1 MATTSVTVAASGI
14 GAGETVEAFTK
25 LTGQSEVSG
34 GTRIGPG
41 NIVIPNLTIGRVFEI
56 WLQGKTAGGLYGI
69 ASGSLFVFVQDPAG
83 DVPAE
88 PLAALVDRMR
98 AIYTAS
104 ANVLAWIQ
112 SVAGGET
119 TDKHVFLGS
128 HPTDLRSELTF
139 GPLFLVS
146 AGTLQGTNTGQ
157 DTTHDVRIPVVVRHF
172 WFEKP
177 SVQNLHV
184 KELDFMWKIIRE
196 VTRKSPYDPVFG
208 SSVLSFSGPVVEP
221 FGDSYR
227 VFIAEITYEL
237 DMGVEE
243 VL

>member
-1 MATTSVTVAASGI
+1 MATTAVTYTIGGIAGTTYELFSRLRPAVAVA
-14 GAGETVEAFTK
+14 EA
-25 LTGQSEVSG
+25 
-34 GTRIGPG
+34 TRVGPG
-41 NIVIPNLTIGRVFEI
+41 TIVAPALTIGRVYEA
-56 WLQGKTAGGLYGI
+56 WAQGKTAGGVYGI
-69 ASGSLFVFVQDPAG
+69 SSGSAFTFIQAAG

-88 PLAALVDRMR
+88 PLAALVDRVR

-112 SVAGGET
+112 SVNAVET

-146 AGTLQGTNTGQ
+146 AGSIQGDNAGQ
-157 DTTHDVRIPVVVRHF
+157 ETTFDVRAPVVVRHF

-177 SVQNLHV
+177 SVANLHV
-184 KELDFMWKIIRE
+184 TELDFMWKIIRE
-196 VTRKSPYDPVFG
+196 VTRKKPFDPVYG

-227 VFIAEITYEL
+227 VFMAEITYEL

-243 VL
+243 VP

>member
-1 MATTSVTVAASGI
+1 MATTAVTYTI
-14 GAGETVEAFTK
+14 
-25 LTGQSEVSG
+25 G
-34 GTRIGPG
+34 GTAGTTYALFTRLRPAAPVEEATRVGPG
-41 NIVIPNLTIGRVFEI
+41 DIVAPALTIGRVFEA
-56 WLQGKTAGGLYGI
+56 WSQGKTLSGLFGI
-69 ASGSLFVFVQDPAG
+69 SSGSAFTFIQAVG
-83 DVPAE
+83 DVPQE
-88 PLAALVDRMR
+88 PLAALIDRMR

-112 SVAGGET
+112 SVNAGET

-128 HPTDLRSELTF
+128 DPTDLRPELTF

-146 AGTLQGTNTGQ
+146 GGTLQADNAGQ
-157 DTTHDVRIPVVVRHF
+157 ETTFDARIPVVVRHF
-172 WFEKP
+172 WFEKQ
-177 SVQNLHV
+177 SVKNLHI
-184 KELDFMWKIIRE
+184 KELDFLWKIIRE
-196 VTRKSPYDPVFG
+196 VTRKKPYDPVFG

-243 VL
+243 VP